1 MFYCLFGNSFTVFY
15 LPNFRGGDSGGGRRA
30 VILVFYGNNKET

>member
-1 MFYCLFGNSFTVFY
+1 MFYCLFGNSLMYSIYQILGEEIQGV
-15 LPNFRGGDSGGGRRA
+15 RGRA